1 MPQFTTKNVS
11 VRLFRQ
17 IFSLHLHLEGRNESE
32 YSAYSS
38 ICTCLFPKYHNKYL
52 RIFSTDRSKGQGH
65 SKGQFV
71 EEEISISLS
80 DFFFHLLFYILYK
93 KSSLISNIFFEFCR
107 EVSSKK
113 VSSKTNVFLG
123 SFISYPVFSSIDMG
137 GRRNMCVCTFC
148 IYTNISVASI
158 QHSVPTHYLC
168 KDIDWRALLLRFFFQ
183 LLFN

>member
-1 MPQFTTKNVS
+1 MHV
-11 VRLFRQ
+11 Q
-17 IFSLHLHLEGRNESE
+17 IDFSLHLHLQGRNESE
-32 YSAYSS
+32 QPAYSS

-93 KSSLISNIFFEFCR
+93 QSSLISNTFFEFCS

-113 VSSKTNVFLG
+113 VSSKRNVFLG
-123 SFISYPVFSSIDMG
+123 SFISYPVFSSIDMEKAYV
-137 GRRNMCVCTFC
+137 CVYILYIHKYHCSPNLAFCTH
-148 IYTNISVASI
+148 T
-158 QHSVPTHYLC
+158 
-168 KDIDWRALLLRFFFQ
+168 LLMQRY
-183 LLFN
+183 